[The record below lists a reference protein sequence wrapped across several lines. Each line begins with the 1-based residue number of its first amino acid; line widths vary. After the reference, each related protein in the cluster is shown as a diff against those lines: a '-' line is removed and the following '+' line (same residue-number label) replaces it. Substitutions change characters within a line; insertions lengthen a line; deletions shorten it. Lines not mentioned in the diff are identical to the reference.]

1 MTEENPTRDRDD
13 LEARWA
19 ALQAENE
26 RLRTQLDG
34 ATEVAPTNSR
44 VRSTISLT
52 LVVLAV
58 VVVVAGVLAAFVQT
72 TIANEDRFVDTFAP
86 LPQNE
91 AVAVVLSERLADEL
105 VTNGG
110 VAQWIEGALPPDL
123 TFLAVPVTQGVYTL
137 TADTAET
144 IITSDAFAGIWQ
156 AALRV
161 SHVSASAVLST
172 GGKVSIDLNEAARQV
187 VSELEDRGV
196 TVLSDLEIELP
207 EIVVFESE
215 QVASVAAPLEI
226 IDTLGWFV
234 PLIALILITGAIWL
248 SLNRR
253 RTIAAIGF
261 GTALGLLLTLVIVRL
276 IRAGTVAAIDDES
289 LRAAAEAVWDTTL
302 RFYRQSMWALIL
314 LALIVGFAAWIA
326 GPSARAG
333 RTREWWNH
341 TIARWQGSGA
351 EVPTGVVA
359 GFVASWKRPLQ
370 WGTMG
375 IGLLFLLL
383 GPDPSVWSVVI
394 PAVVVLAVVAS
405 LEVIAG
411 PES

>member
-1 MTEENPTRDRDD
+1 MTEEDPTWDRDE

-19 ALQAENE
+19 ALQAENK
-26 RLRTQLDG
+26 RLRAQLDG
-34 ATEVAPTNSR
+34 GAEVVPANSG
-44 VRSTISLT
+44 VRSTISLI

-86 LPQNE
+86 LSQNE
-91 AVAVVLSERLADEL
+91 AVAVVLSERLADEI

-110 VAQWIEGALPPDL
+110 VAEWVEGALPPDL
-123 TFLAVPVTQGVYTL
+123 TFLAVPVTEGIYTL

-144 IITSDAFAGIWQ
+144 IIRSDAFLGIWQ

-172 GGKVSIDLNEAARQV
+172 GGKVSIDLNEAAGEV
-187 VSELEDRGV
+187 VSALEDRGV

-215 QVASVAAPLEI
+215 QLASVAAPLEV

-234 PLIALILITGAIWL
+234 PLIALILITGAIWV

-253 RTIAAIGF
+253 RTIAVIGF

-276 IRAGTVAAIDDES
+276 IRAGTAAAIDDES

-326 GPSARAG
+326 GPAERAG
-333 RTREWWNH
+333 GTREWWNQ
-341 TIARWQGSGA
+341 TIVRWQGSGGEA
-351 EVPTGVVA
+351 PTSGVA
-359 GFVASWKRPLQ
+359 GFVAAWKRPLQ
-370 WGTMG
+370 WGAAG
-375 IGLLFLLL
+375 IGLLFLLV
-383 GPDPSVWSVVI
+383 GPDPSVLSVVI
-394 PAVVVLAVVAS
+394 PVVVVLIVVTS